1 MKKKS
6 AFLISLLVGMCLF
19 PPKGMASAIS
29 EITADKTNLAPAFE
43 LAKIENAYK
52 VAGVC
57 FLGVG
62 DCNDSAGYGQ
72 GDEDYTM
79 DTAARALL
87 LITVTLF
94 KSLKVTVLTTSLTSR
109 VVNVP
114 QTS

>member
-29 EITADKTNLAPAFE
+29 EITGEKANLNPAFE

-62 DCNDSAGYGQ
+62 DCGDASYGSID
-72 GDEDYTM
+72 GDGGYTM
-79 DTAARALL
+79 DTAQQCKNEGFTSSMRALPL
-87 LITVTLF
+87 LVPM
-94 KSLKVTVLTTSLTSR
+94 VGVL
-109 VVNVP
+109 
-114 QTS
+114 